1 MRNARRTPREQRGRR
16 GATPA
21 DTEDSVISTSRIFK
35 SRLGALCLATTLA
48 MGGGSYAL
56 AQQADSPDATPD
68 AGAID
73 TPLNLPND
81 VKVFGKFDPKLRKAT
96 AIVNGFIITDTDV
109 DQRLNLVLAAN
120 GQQVGADEL
129 DRLRLQVLR
138 NLIDETLE
146 IQEAKSNDVTIG
158 KDDIDTTFA
167 RVGSQFKYTPAQFSD
182 FLKAKGASAG
192 SLRRQIEGELAWQR
206 VLDRKVQPFI
216 NVGDDEVKQVIARL
230 NASKGAKEYHVGE
243 IFLSATPST
252 DAQVHA
258 NADKIM
264 DQLRKGGSFVA
275 YARQYSEASTGAVGG
290 DLGWVRAEQLPDSIA
305 QILPEMHAG
314 TISPPVAVPGGYSI
328 IAVQDTRQVLTADPR
343 DALLSLKQMTITFPK
358 GTTQA
363 VASPRV
369 AALAE
374 ATQKMAGCGA
384 VKDVAA
390 KFGADVVENDNIK
403 IRDLP
408 PALQGQLAA
417 LSLGQSTTPFGSVED
432 GVRVLVL
439 CGRDDPQTANA
450 PSFDA
455 IYSQMEQARV
465 DQRARRY
472 LRDLRRDAVIEYR

>member
-1 MRNARRTPREQRGRR
+1 MPADCRTDSGDGARRGRN
-16 GATPA
+16 
-21 DTEDSVISTSRIFK
+21 TEESVISKSSRIK
-35 SRLGALCLATTLA
+35 KPQLAALCLAAVLA
-48 MGGGSYAL
+48 IGAGGHAI
-56 AQQADSPDATPD
+56 AQSDSQTPDDSAAD

-81 VKVFGKFDPKLRKAT
+81 VAVFGKFDPTIRKAT

-120 GQQVGADEL
+120 NQQVSADER

-146 IQEAKSNDVTIG
+146 IQEAKSNDVTVPSE
-158 KDDIDTTFA
+158 DIDTTFA
-167 RVGSQFKYTPAQFSD
+167 RVGGQFKYTPDQFTT
-182 FLKAKGASAG
+182 FLKSKGASAG
-192 SLRRQIEGELAWQR
+192 TMRRQIEGELAWQR
-206 VLDRKVQPFI
+206 LLDRKVQPFI

-230 NASKGAKEYHVGE
+230 NASKGTKEFHVGE
-243 IFLSATPST
+243 IFLSATPAT

-264 DQLRKGGSFVA
+264 DQIRKGGSFVA

-290 DLGWVRAEQLPDSIA
+290 DLGWVRAGQLPDAIA
-305 QILPEMHAG
+305 QMLPDMQPG
-314 TISPPVAVPGGYSI
+314 TVAPPIAVPGGYSI
-328 IAVQDTRQVLTADPR
+328 IAVQDVRQVLTADPR
-343 DALLSLKQMTITFPK
+343 DSLLSLKQVTMSFPK
-358 GTTQA
+358 GTSQA
-363 VASPRV
+363 TASPRV
-369 AALAE
+369 AAFAE

-390 KFGADVVENDNIK
+390 RFDAEVVENDNIK

-408 PALQGQLAA
+408 AQLQNQMSA
-417 LSLGQSTTPFGSVED
+417 LSIGQSTSPFGSVED

-439 CGRDDPQTANA
+439 CGRDDAQANDA

-455 IYSQMEQARV
+455 IYNQMEQARV

>member
-1 MRNARRTPREQRGRR
+1 MPQDGGNGAGRGRN
-16 GATPA
+16 
-21 DTEDSVISTSRIFK
+21 TEDSVISKSSTIKK
-35 SRLGALCLATTLA
+35 SRFAALCLATVLA
-48 MGGGSYAL
+48 IGAGGHAI
-56 AQQADSPDATPD
+56 AQSDSQGPDAGD
-68 AGAID
+68 SGAID

-81 VKVFGKFDPKLRKAT
+81 VAVFGKFDPTIRKAT

-120 GQQVGADEL
+120 GQQVTGDER

-138 NLIDETLE
+138 NLIDETLK
-146 IQEAKSNDVTIG
+146 IQEAKSNDVTIPSG
-158 KDDIDTTFA
+158 DIDSTFA
-167 RVGSQFKYTPAQFSD
+167 RVGGQFKYTPDQFAS
-182 FLKAKGASAG
+182 FLKSKGASA
-192 SLRRQIEGELAWQR
+192 STMRRQIEGELAWQR
-206 VLDRKVQPFI
+206 LLDRKVQPFI

-243 IFLSATPST
+243 IFFSATPST

-290 DLGWVRAEQLPDSIA
+290 DLGWVRAGQLPDSIA
-305 QILPEMHAG
+305 QLLPQMQPG
-314 TISPPVAVPGGYSI
+314 SISPPVAVPGGYSI
-328 IAVQDTRQVLTADPR
+328 IAVQDVRQVLTADPR
-343 DALLSLKQMTITFPK
+343 DALLSLKQVTMSFPK

-363 VASPRV
+363 TASPRV
-369 AALAE
+369 AAFAE

-390 KFGADVVENDNIK
+390 KFDAEVVENDNIK

-408 PALQGQLAA
+408 PQLQTQMAA
-417 LSLGQSTTPFGSVED
+417 LSLGQSTSPFGSVED

-439 CGRDDPQTANA
+439 CGRDDPQTSGA

-465 DQRARRY
+465 DQRAQRY

>member
-1 MRNARRTPREQRGRR
+1 M
-16 GATPA
+16 
-21 DTEDSVISTSRIFK
+21 ISKSSRIIK
-35 SRLGALCLATTLA
+35 PRLAALCLAAVLA
-48 MGGGSYAL
+48 IGAGSHAI
-56 AQQADSPDATPD
+56 AQSGSQAPDDSAPDP
-68 AGAID
+68 GAID

-81 VKVFGKFDPKLRKAT
+81 VTVFGKFDPTIRKAT

-120 GQQVGADEL
+120 AQAVTPEER

-146 IQEAKSNDVTIG
+146 IQEAKSNDVTIPSE
-158 KDDIDTTFA
+158 DIDTTFA
-167 RVGSQFKYTPAQFSD
+167 RVGGQFKYTPAQFTT
-182 FLKAKGASAG
+182 FLKSKGASAG
-192 SLRRQIEGELAWQR
+192 TMRRQIEAELAWQR
-206 VLDRKVQPFI
+206 LLDRKVQPFI

-230 NASKGAKEYHVGE
+230 NASKGTKEYHVGE

-264 DQLRKGGSFVA
+264 DQIRKGGSFVA

-290 DLGWVRAEQLPDSIA
+290 DLGWVRAGQLPDAIA
-305 QILPEMHAG
+305 QMLPEMQPG
-314 TISPPVAVPGGYSI
+314 TVAPPVAVPGGYSI
-328 IAVQDTRQVLTADPR
+328 IAVQDVRQVLTADPR
-343 DALLSLKQMTITFPK
+343 DALLSLKQMTMSFPK

-363 VASPRV
+363 TASPRV
-369 AALAE
+369 AAFAE
-374 ATQKMAGCGA
+374 ATQHMAGCGA
-384 VKDVAA
+384 AKDVAA
-390 KFGADVVENDNIK
+390 KFDAEVVENDNIK

-408 PALQGQLAA
+408 PQLQNQMTA
-417 LSLGQSTTPFGSVED
+417 LSLGQSTSPFGSVED

-439 CGRDDPQTANA
+439 CGRDDPQSSDA

-455 IYSQMEQARV
+455 IYNQMEQARV